1 MWLGIQLTWSSARD
15 VSPSVN
21 VAGAACRHSGRGWG
35 TEVDKMSLCLFGSQG
50 YERGLHHKGFHIHMD
65 MCEHT
70 YVHASMHKQTCVI
83 HTYCTH
89 NPTEKNKS
97 VILNSELSFKLK
109 PLNLCRQEDILH
121 TLFYFIHSSTPRNQG
136 PL

>member
-1 MWLGIQLTWSSARD
+1 MASWAPASGGKEGILRAGSKKLTVFTDRD
-15 VSPSVN
+15 V
-21 VAGAACRHSGRGWG
+21 ACKNKV
-35 TEVDKMSLCLFGSQG
+35 EG